1 MKIVGWLLFFVFNA
15 GALTAQYD
23 RILHNPD
30 VTWAAEIDVV
40 YALQPPQLTDSVQLN
55 DIIFWKNYDP
65 RNPAPWEGGEL
76 LIEKILTAARSGAWP
91 AWLLGDTPRQ
101 LSADE
106 VAAQLGSRDTVEV
119 MDVETGVT
127 HQKVVTNDPDLT
139 SFFGIRAKQLLY
151 YDTKKGEFELY
162 TSAIAPVRHF
172 SRSVQDRHGVWQ
184 DVYLFDYVPFW
195 LKMPEFSKK
204 EKRKQPDL
212 NDPNILWAAQIKT
225 LGNTPDV
232 EKLRPMKDFDPPV
245 MQDLLDRFHT
255 DRHFAAYDALGEPID
270 FADRKAM
277 LFTTDSVLTFDP
289 ETYEEKLVV
298 VKNEIRAADVYRLR
312 LVEDWFWDE
321 RKGRLVI
328 RLHSVAPMIDQ
339 FDDMGNFRA
348 ERGLFYCR
356 KR

>member
-1 MKIVGWLLFFVFNA
+1 
-15 GALTAQYD
+15 
-23 RILHNPD
+23 
-30 VTWAAEIDVV
+30 
-40 YALQPPQLTDSVQLN
+40 
-55 DIIFWKNYDP
+55 
-65 RNPAPWEGGEL
+65 
-76 LIEKILTAARSGAWP
+76 
-91 AWLLGDTPRQ
+91 
-101 LSADE
+101 
-106 VAAQLGSRDTVEV
+106 
-119 MDVETGVT
+119 
-127 HQKVVTNDPDLT
+127 
-139 SFFGIRAKQLLY
+139 
-151 YDTKKGEFELY
+151 
-162 TSAIAPVRHF
+162 
-172 SRSVQDRHGVWQ
+172 
-184 DVYLFDYVPFW
+184 
-195 LKMPEFSKK
+195 MPEFSKK

>member
-172 SRSVQDRHGVWQ
+172 FRSVQ
-184 DVYLFDYVPFW
+184 
-195 LKMPEFSKK
+195 
-204 EKRKQPDL
+204 
-212 NDPNILWAAQIKT
+212 
-225 LGNTPDV
+225 
-232 EKLRPMKDFDPPV
+232 
-245 MQDLLDRFHT
+245 
-255 DRHFAAYDALGEPID
+255 
-270 FADRKAM
+270 
-277 LFTTDSVLTFDP
+277 
-289 ETYEEKLVV
+289 
-298 VKNEIRAADVYRLR
+298 
-312 LVEDWFWDE
+312 
-321 RKGRLVI
+321 
-328 RLHSVAPMIDQ
+328 
-339 FDDMGNFRA
+339 
-348 ERGLFYCR
+348 
-356 KR
+356 